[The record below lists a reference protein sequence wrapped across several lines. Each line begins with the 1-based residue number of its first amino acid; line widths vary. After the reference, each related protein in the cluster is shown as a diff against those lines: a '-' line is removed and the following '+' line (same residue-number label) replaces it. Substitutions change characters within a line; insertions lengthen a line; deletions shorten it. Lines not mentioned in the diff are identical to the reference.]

1 MATLKEDKNKK
12 VKKIHNEKNEMLELY
27 KQMYLI
33 RQFELACGENYTKGN
48 IRGFLH
54 LYIGQEAT
62 AVGSISCLNEED
74 YIITHYRDHGHAL
87 ARGLDVNRSMAELF
101 GKKQVFPRVKEDQ
114 CIFLIHLKNL
124 WAVMQLWVAN
134 FLLRLA

>member
-1 MATLKEDKNKK
+1 MATLKQEKNKK
-12 VKKIHNEKNEMLELY
+12 SKKSDIEKKEMLELF

-62 AVGSISCLNEED
+62 AVGSISCLNDED

-87 ARGLDVNRSMAELF
+87 ARGLM
-101 GKKQVFPRVKEDQ
+101 
-114 CIFLIHLKNL
+114 
-124 WAVMQLWVAN
+124 
-134 FLLRLA
+134 

>member
-1 MATLKEDKNKK
+1 MATLKEEKNKK
-12 VKKIHNEKNEMLELY
+12 SKKSNIEKIEMLELF

-62 AVGSISCLNEED
+62 AVGSISCLNDED

-87 ARGLDVNRSMAELF
+87 ARGLDVNRSMSELLV
-101 GKKQVFPRVKEDQ
+101 KKRVYPKVRVDQ
-114 CIFLIHLKNL
+114 CTSLILLKNL
-124 WAVMQLWVAN
+124 WEDMLLLEVNFQLQQD
-134 FLLRLA
+134 

>member
-48 IRGFLH
+48 
-54 LYIGQEAT
+54 
-62 AVGSISCLNEED
+62 
-74 YIITHYRDHGHAL
+74 
-87 ARGLDVNRSMAELF
+87 
-101 GKKQVFPRVKEDQ
+101 
-114 CIFLIHLKNL
+114 
-124 WAVMQLWVAN
+124 
-134 FLLRLA
+134 